1 MPFKSEKQRRWMHAN
16 EPEMAE
22 EWEEKEKNEADAYE
36 GHHVEEARRVKIT
49 RNQLNRI
56 IREALS
62 IWIR

>member
-1 MPFKSEKQRRWMHAN
+1 MHAN